1 MNNNN
6 KKDKLSGISILC
18 FIYSTIFCTVI
29 CVISMYI
36 LYVSMLLNPKSK
48 MSPFIRGMLF
58 ADLFT

>member
-1 MNNNN
+1 MTNN
-6 KKDKLSGISILC
+6 KKDKLSGMGMLC
-18 FIYSTIFCTVI
+18 FIYSTISCTVI

-36 LYVSMLLNPKSK
+36 LYISALLNPKSK